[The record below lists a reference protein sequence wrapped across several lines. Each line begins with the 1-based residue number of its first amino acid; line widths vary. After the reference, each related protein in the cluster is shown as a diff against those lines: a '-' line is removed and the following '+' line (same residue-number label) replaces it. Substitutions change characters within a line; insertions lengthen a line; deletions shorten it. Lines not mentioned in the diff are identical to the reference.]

1 MTHSLISAIIKTV
14 KEKQEKPQTGSRSGG
29 KKMTGEE
36 RIKQLVEKGWKVVKD
51 ETTWCRYVE
60 LENEVARKSRDPFG
74 NSTGED
80 WMQTIHRQVTIYNG
94 GDWEETRG

>member
-1 MTHSLISAIIKTV
+1 MGAD
-14 KEKQEKPQTGSRSGG
+14 QEENGG
-29 KKMTGEE
+29 EKMTGEE
-36 RIKQLVEKGWKVVKD
+36 RIKRLVEKRWKVVKD

-60 LENEVARKSRDPFG
+60 LEKEVARKSRDPFG

>member
-1 MTHSLISAIIKTV
+1 MSREKRKT
-14 KEKQEKPQTGSRSGG
+14 
-29 KKMTGEE
+29 TGEE
-36 RIKQLVEKGWKVVKD
+36 RIKQLVEKGWKIVKD

-60 LENEVARKSRDPFG
+60 LEREVLRKSRDPFG

-80 WMQTIHRQVTIYNG
+80 WMQTIHRQVTIFDD

>member
-1 MTHSLISAIIKTV
+1 
-14 KEKQEKPQTGSRSGG
+14 
-29 KKMTGEE
+29 MTGEE

-60 LENEVARKSRDPFG
+60 LEKEVARKSHDPFG

-80 WMQTIHRQVTIYNG
+80 WLQTIHRQVTMVAIG
-94 GDWEETRG
+94 KKQEDKRRKRTWKLKFIAITES